1 MCFFAGDSAG
11 GQAMGWA
18 VERSPHLH
26 WGQCGGPG
34 YGLGSGEV
42 TPYAGD
48 SSGRRAHSLGPTGHS
63 AEGSLTS
70 ASPNLPPRLDC
81 MSPDFPRRGVRS
93 AVHATPRPSPT
104 PPGFPCGKDVP
115 RSSRCCCVSAS
126 SDVSVKSERREASPW
141 DQCLLCWGRGR
152 GRL

>member
-70 ASPNLPPRLDC
+70 ASPNIPPRPDC
-81 MSPDFPRRGVRS
+81 MSPDLPRRGVTRHPK
-93 AVHATPRPSPT
+93 AQPHAPRAPLWEGRTSFLP
-104 PPGFPCGKDVP
+104 
-115 RSSRCCCVSAS
+115 
-126 SDVSVKSERREASPW
+126 
-141 DQCLLCWGRGR
+141 LLL
-152 GRL
+152 RLSFF